1 MKSVLSPYLRNL
13 PEQFRRLLRIKNVG
27 YLWDTLIQNAE
38 EYNIEIEDYLKK
50 LFEIKIEEQLKDTD
64 NASEVI
70 VQKFEDYISSCIND
84 GKEINLDLDLIGNHG
99 NK

>member
-27 YLWDTLIQNAE
+27 YLWNTLIQNAE

-50 LFEIKIEEQLKDTD
+50 LFEIKSGEQLKDTD

-84 GKEINLDLDLIGNHG
+84 CKEINLDLDLIGNHG